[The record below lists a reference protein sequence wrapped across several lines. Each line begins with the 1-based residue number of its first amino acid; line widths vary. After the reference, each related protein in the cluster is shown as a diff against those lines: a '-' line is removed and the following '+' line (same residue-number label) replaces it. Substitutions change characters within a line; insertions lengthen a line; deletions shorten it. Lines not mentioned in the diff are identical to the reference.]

1 MFRGLKIVAM
11 LLVTLFVT
19 EPVFA
24 QSTNFR
30 PKIPNLVIR
39 RVIPP
44 AIRQP
49 TPLLRTAIPPSQ
61 AAAIAQ
67 GQVPDS
73 KVVKVKLLPGGLY
86 AVTLVTNGKV
96 SKIIVNGVD
105 GSVN

>member
-1 MFRGLKIVAM
+1 MSKGLKIVAI

-19 EPVFA
+19 EPALA
-24 QSTNFR
+24 QATGYR

-39 RVIPP
+39 RVLPP
-44 AIRQP
+44 IVRTP
-49 TPLLRTAIPPSQ
+49 TILLRTTIPPSQ

-67 GQVPDS
+67 AQVPDS
-73 KVVKVKLLPGGLY
+73 KVVKVKALPGGMY

-96 SKIIVNGVD
+96 SKIMVNGTD